1 MTTDP
6 RRLIASSPMTRA
18 QILVIAITVACT
30 GLDGFDILA
39 ISFASPGIA
48 HEWGID
54 RAALGVVLSMELL
67 GMAIG
72 AISLG
77 ALADRAGRRNT
88 LLLCLGLMSIGM
100 GIIPFSH
107 TIPTLCGLRILTGL
121 GIGGMFATANAVAA
135 ETSNAKH
142 RDLCVTLMTV
152 GYPLG
157 AICGGSIAA
166 VLLRHYDWR
175 SIFVVGAAATIAM
188 IPVVISNLPESVA
201 WLCNRRPE
209 HQLRRVNQSLRRLGF
224 AEIQVLPPQERGELP
239 ERQRLLGAEFSRTT
253 VLLTLVYTLHFV
265 TFYFLLKWVPKIVV
279 DMGYPASS
287 AAGVLVWANVG
298 GAIGGAGIGLLS
310 KRYAIRRL
318 TVGLLLASA
327 LMVWLFGHGQAS
339 LLQMSVVCTLTGI
352 CTSGG
357 GAGIYAVIARSYPAN
372 IRASGTGFVIGV
384 GRGGTVLAP
393 IIAGFLFSIGY
404 SLQVVA
410 LLMGCGSLVA
420 AGLLAT
426 LSRSTPIR
434 TAQTAAPY

>member
-1 MTTDP
+1 
-6 RRLIASSPMTRA
+6 
-18 QILVIAITVACT
+18 
-30 GLDGFDILA
+30 
-39 ISFASPGIA
+39 
-48 HEWGID
+48 
-54 RAALGVVLSMELL
+54 
-67 GMAIG
+67 
-72 AISLG
+72 
-77 ALADRAGRRNT
+77 
-88 LLLCLGLMSIGM
+88 
-100 GIIPFSH
+100 
-107 TIPTLCGLRILTGL
+107 
-121 GIGGMFATANAVAA
+121 
-135 ETSNAKH
+135 
-142 RDLCVTLMTV
+142 
-152 GYPLG
+152 
-157 AICGGSIAA
+157 
-166 VLLRHYDWR
+166 
-175 SIFVVGAAATIAM
+175 
-188 IPVVISNLPESVA
+188 
-201 WLCNRRPE
+201 
-209 HQLRRVNQSLRRLGF
+209 
-224 AEIQVLPPQERGELP
+224 
-239 ERQRLLGAEFSRTT
+239 
-253 VLLTLVYTLHFV
+253 
-265 TFYFLLKWVPKIVV
+265 
-279 DMGYPASS
+279 MGYPASS

-298 GAIGGAGIGLLS
+298 SAIGGAGIGLLS